1 VRVERLQREYLVDVE
16 WRPFELHPELPPEG
30 ILVRDL
36 QRGGRYR
43 SEYYEHI
50 RALARDEGIDMVEP
64 TVIPN
69 SLPALEAA
77 EFARDAGR
85 LDEFH
90 RGLFAAYFERDENIG
105 DVEQLQLLAYAHG
118 LDGDELARALR
129 ARRYRPRVEESTERA
144 RERGIMGTP
153 SFVFD
158 DRYDLVGAQDYS
170 VFQSVVQRL
179 GAKRKAPGGAETERG
194 LP

>member
-1 VRVERLQREYLVDVE
+1 MRVERLKREYLVDVE
-16 WRPFELHPELPPEG
+16 WRPFELHPEIPPEG

-43 SEYYEHI
+43 SEYYDHI
-50 RALARDEGIDMVEP
+50 KALAKDEGIDMIEP
-64 TVIPN
+64 TLIPN

-85 LDEFH
+85 FDEFH
-90 RGLFAAYFERDENIG
+90 RGLFAAYLERDENIG
-105 DVEQLQLLAYAHG
+105 DVEQLQLLAQAYG

-129 ARRYRPRVEESTERA
+129 EHRYRPRVDESMEQA
-144 RERGIMGTP
+144 RKRGITGTP
-153 SFVFD
+153 TFVFD
-158 DRYDLVGAQDYS
+158 GRYDLIGAQDYS
-170 VFQSVVQRL
+170 VFQSIVQRL
-179 GAKRKAPGGAETERG
+179 GAKRKAPGGAEMEKE